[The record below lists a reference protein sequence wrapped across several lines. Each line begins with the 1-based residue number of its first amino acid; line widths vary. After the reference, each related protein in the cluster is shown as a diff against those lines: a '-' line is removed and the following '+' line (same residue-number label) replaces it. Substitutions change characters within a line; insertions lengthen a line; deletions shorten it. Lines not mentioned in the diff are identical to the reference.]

1 MSPSKFT
8 IRTGTFI
15 ALPADKLGLELDRH
29 LPRLYDAHA
38 SLNATAVKAPAFGG
52 SFATTSGLDG
62 VTGHRTIA
70 TGLSTV
76 KSVVAS
82 LESGSGVPLNLW
94 VTAGVNK
101 TTPSSIDIFVWKP
114 TSAVD
119 NTPIAETGQVTI
131 HWYATGDAETTT

>member
-1 MSPSKFT
+1 MPSRFT
-8 IRTGTFI
+8 FRPPTFER
-15 ALPADKLGLELDRH
+15 LPPEHLATELDKH
-29 LPRLYDAHA
+29 LPRLFDAHA

-52 SFATTSGLDG
+52 SFATTSGLNG
-62 VTGHRTIA
+62 VTGNLTIP

-114 TSAVD
+114 TSNVN
-119 NTPIAETGQVTI
+119 NTPIAATGQVTI